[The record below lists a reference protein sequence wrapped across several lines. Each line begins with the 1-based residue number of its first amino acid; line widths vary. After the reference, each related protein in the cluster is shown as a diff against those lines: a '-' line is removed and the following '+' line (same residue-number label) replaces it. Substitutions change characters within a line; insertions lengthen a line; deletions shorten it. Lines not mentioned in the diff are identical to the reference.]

1 MAGTVDQQ
9 FQLLAKDFTQAT
21 ETSALVEKVGP
32 VPGASSMFNPFNIF
46 RYSRY
51 GLNQND
57 YRANLHFDRGGE
69 LSDTDTIALMGVNVN
84 PFATPEDQNA
94 ANNSSGSQAG
104 AQEGSESTS
113 KSSAIGELK
122 SFVDT
127 RRFIENPTATNI
139 IEWSQREATP
149 GARTAKGPTPY
160 SASDFLYCSLYGKV
174 PNNRLVTLR
183 RYPIPVED
191 NLTISADKTPL
202 VPIAQAV
209 TWYGQDIDNPLNS
222 ILNLSW
228 GLNWKSE
235 TAKVQDIQ
243 GNEITV
249 DELIAALPF
258 EVDEKVAQ
266 VLKTQ
271 IFAGNDKI
279 SILKLSGYDVN
290 AQDYIKKA
298 YESDG
303 PYWNRVLGP
312 VNVID
317 STYRRDRGF
326 VDNKTNP
333 VTLNFKYS
341 LRSFNGLNPKM
352 VFLDLI
358 TNFLSLTYNT
368 APFWGGGARYFQQ
381 IGVTLPALRMEQKFF
396 EGDMLGAIQTGI
408 EELSGLA
415 SARLNELINLAENA
429 LAKAGGDPNK
439 EAVLN
444 EYINPKKEEIDAATE
459 RAQRGGNAATPVEKA
474 LAPRL
479 GRLLRKPLLYRSLL
493 DGRAVGEWHVTVGNP
508 MNPIAMM
515 GNLCLD
521 KVTVDFSDTLGIDDF
536 PTEVTF
542 KVTLKHG
549 RPRAKQDLESIF
561 NLGNGAMS
569 FTPLPPPSSASNS
582 YGEANTARQNAA
594 FDGVPLNPDS
604 ADAAGQG
611 AGIVEAGT
619 SAEKLTAIKDNPTN
633 QSAANA
639 SSNLNNAGDGPS
651 MKEIEKLA
659 DSYRSRVSSFYGEG
673 YGRSQ
678 ILQDYFVQLKTKD

>member
-9 FQLLAKDFTQAT
+9 FQLLAKEFTQAT
-21 ETSALVEKVGP
+21 ETNALVEKVGP
-32 VPGASSMFNPFNIF
+32 VPGASSMFNPFNLF
-46 RYSRY
+46 RYSKY

-57 YRANLHFDRGGE
+57 YRANLHFDKGGE
-69 LSDTDTIALMGVNVN
+69 LSDADTIALMGVNVN
-84 PFATPEDQNA
+84 PFGTPEDQNA

-113 KSSAIGELK
+113 KGSAIGELK

-139 IEWSQREATP
+139 IEWSQREAAS

-183 RYPIPVED
+183 RYPIPIED

-202 VPIAQAV
+202 VPLAQAV
-209 TWYGQDIDNPLNS
+209 TWYGQDVDNPLNS

-271 IFAGNDKI
+271 IFSGGDKVD
-279 SILKLSGYDVN
+279 ILKLSGYDVN
-290 AQDYIKKA
+290 AQQYIKDA
-298 YESDG
+298 YTAEG

-317 STYRRDRGF
+317 STYRRDRGYF
-326 VDNKTNP
+326 DNKDNSIK
-333 VTLNFKYS
+333 LNFKYS

-396 EGDMLGAIQTGI
+396 EGDMLGAIQTGV
-408 EELSGLA
+408 EELSQLA
-415 SARLNELINLAENA
+415 SSRLNELIALAENA
-429 LAKAGGDPNK
+429 LAAAGGDVEN
-439 EAVLN
+439 ETALN
-444 EYINPKKEEIDAATE
+444 EYINPRKENIDRSTE
-459 RAQRGGNAATPVEKA
+459 RAQRGGNAGPVEKA

-493 DGRAVGEWHVTVGNP
+493 DGRAVGEWHLTVGNP

-521 KVTVDFSDTLGIDDF
+521 KVTVDFSDSLGIDDF

-542 KVTLKHG
+542 TVTLKHG

-604 ADAAGQG
+604 AQGAGQG

-619 SAEKLTAIKDNPTN
+619 SAEQLTAINDNPPN
-633 QSAANA
+633 QSAVNA
-639 SSNLNNAGDGPS
+639 SNSLNNQAGGPS
-651 MKEIEKLA
+651 MEEISKLA
-659 DSYRSRVSSFYGEG
+659 DSYRSRVSAFYGEG
-673 YGRSQ
+673 YGRSP

>member
-9 FQLLAKDFTQAT
+9 FQLLAKEFTQAT

-32 VPGASSMFNPFNIF
+32 VPGASSMFNPFNLF
-46 RYSRY
+46 RYSKY

-57 YRANLHFDRGGE
+57 YRANLHFDKGGE
-69 LSDTDTIALMGVNVN
+69 LSDADTIALMGVNVN

-139 IEWSQREATP
+139 IEWSQREATA

-191 NLTISADKTPL
+191 NLTISAVKTPL

-228 GLNWKSE
+228 GLNWTSDS
-235 TAKVQDIQ
+235 AKVQDIQ

-271 IFAGNDKI
+271 IFSGGKPVD
-279 SILKLSGYDVN
+279 ILKLSGYDVN
-290 AQDYIKKA
+290 AQDYIKNA
-298 YESDG
+298 YSAEG

-381 IGVTLPALRMEQKFF
+381 TGVTLPALRMEQKFF
-396 EGDMLGAIQTGI
+396 EGDMLGAIQTGV
-408 EELSGLA
+408 EELSQLA
-415 SARLNELINLAENA
+415 SARLNELISLAEDA
-429 LAKAGGDPNK
+429 LAATGGDAEN
-439 EAVLN
+439 ETALN
-444 EYINPKKEEIDAATE
+444 EYINPRKENIDAATE
-459 RAQRGGNAATPVEKA
+459 RAQRGGNAGPVEKA

-521 KVTVDFSDTLGIDDF
+521 KVTVNFSDTLGIDDF

-582 YGEANTARQNAA
+582 YGEANTARLNAA

-604 ADAAGQG
+604 AAAAGQG

-619 SAEKLTAIKDNPTN
+619 SANQLTAISNNSPN

-639 SSNLNNAGDGPS
+639 SSTLNNAGGGPS
-651 MKEIEKLA
+651 MEEISKLA

-673 YGRSQ
+673 YGRSP